1 MVMGDREKL
10 ELEVVNLLQMALMHV
25 TQKMDILKRHALM
38 VRISGY
44 CGTSTV
50 RVHSNV
56 LDILDKEMSLSR
68 SEQVELLNN
77 YLNLNDKGI
86 SYSEE
91 SNTIDV
97 CLDKQLTQEQIY
109 LLKGRYNM
117 QYAMV

>member
-1 MVMGDREKL
+1 MLQVLFIDINKKL
-10 ELEVVNLLQMALMHV
+10 KSIVEATKSKIETGAS
-25 TQKMDILKRHALM
+25 I
-38 VRISGY
+38 
-44 CGTSTV
+44 
-50 RVHSNV
+50 
-56 LDILDKEMSLSR
+56 DILDKEMGLSR

-86 SYSEE
+86 SYNEE

>member
-25 TQKMDILKRHALM
+25 TQKLDILKRHALM
-38 VRISGY
+38 VRMSGY

-77 YLNLNDKGI
+77 YLNLDDKGI
-86 SYSEE
+86 SYNEE

-117 QYAMV
+117 QYVMS

>member
-1 MVMGDREKL
+1 MVK
-10 ELEVVNLLQMALMHV
+10 V
-25 TQKMDILKRHALM
+25 
-38 VRISGY
+38 SSY

-56 LDILDKEMSLSR
+56 IDILDEEMGLSR

-77 YLNLNDKGI
+77 YLNLDDKGI
-86 SYSEE
+86 SYNEE

-117 QYAMV
+117 KYAMI